1 MQSPEGF
8 LGFSQG
14 YLRFVGFVAVG
25 TGAAF
30 AITGFFF
37 VFFRFFFVFFSF
49 FLVQPVGTP
58 AGVAGGCCGCS
69 AAEFRDSPMA
79 NGPIR
84 WPDCYWYVFLR
95 YLRLTPEKKQN
106 KSNPTRSH
114 ARSTMQRTKNF
125 WRLLF
130 QPFQIKR
137 NKKKQNKTG
146 AVGWKRKGTVET
158 FDGSTPF
165 ANRIR
170 CGNRVESFPSDAVRL
185 FRRIDFVLPL
195 ETDTPISVEI
205 DWPPSRNSQPNNCC
219 ANL

>member
-1 MQSPEGF
+1 MFLSIRSLFFRFDIVFFGCEMKREGKSEKERKNTSPKETVEKKKTNEISRRYAVARGIPGILSRIF
-8 LGFSQG
+8 EVC
-14 YLRFVGFVAVG
+14 RFCCGGHRGCIRHYRF
-25 TGAAF
+25 F
-30 AITGFFF
+30 FRFFF

-146 AVGWKRKGTVET
+146 AVGWK
-158 FDGSTPF
+158 
-165 ANRIR
+165 
-170 CGNRVESFPSDAVRL
+170 
-185 FRRIDFVLPL
+185 
-195 ETDTPISVEI
+195 
-205 DWPPSRNSQPNNCC
+205 
-219 ANL
+219 